1 MSLLG
6 IVVIVWWLMIAVR
19 GFRRGLVRTAVTMV
33 SFLLIMVMVSA
44 ISPVINRIIVE
55 QTTVQES
62 VEGKCAKALESVLQ
76 ENENPDRS
84 EQINTI
90 EKLQIPMLLKEELLE
105 NNNSVVYNLL
115 SVDTFAGYLA
125 SYLAAAIVQIM
136 VYLISFILASII
148 MKIILNVL
156 DLFSRLP
163 ILGGINRLGGF
174 MLGTICGLLYLWI
187 FFLIITIFSG
197 TELGGYLLREVAGDK
212 FLDYLYENNLLM
224 QFLMSVLI

>member
-6 IVVIVWWLMIAVR
+6 IVVIIWWLMIAVR

-33 SFLLIMVMVSA
+33 SFLLIMIMVSV

-55 QTTVQES
+55 QTTLQES
-62 VEGKCAKALESVLQ
+62 VEEKCAKGLESVLQ
-76 ENENPDRS
+76 ETGNPDRS

-90 EKLQIPMLLKEELLE
+90 EKLQLPMLLKEELLE
-105 NNNSVVYNLL
+105 NNNSVVYQLL
-115 SVDTFAGYLA
+115 SVETFAEYLA
-125 SYLAAAIVQIM
+125 AYLAAAIVQII

-156 DLFSRLP
+156 DLFSKLP

-174 MLGTICGLLYLWI
+174 MLGIICGLLYLWI

-197 TELGGYLLREVAGDK
+197 TELGAYLLREVAGDK

>member
-19 GFRRGLVRTAVTMV
+19 GFRRGLVRTAITMV
-33 SFLLIMVMVSA
+33 SFIVIMVMVSV

-55 QTTVQES
+55 QTTLQEI
-62 VEGKCAKALESVLQ
+62 VEEKCAKGLEAVLQ

-84 EQINTI
+84 EQISTI
-90 EKLQIPMLLKEELLE
+90 EKMQIPMLLKEELLE

-125 SYLAAAIVQIM
+125 AYLAAVIIQIV

-148 MKIILNVL
+148 LKIILNIL
-156 DLFSRLP
+156 DLFSKLP

-187 FFLIITIFSG
+187 FFLVITIFSG

-212 FLDYLYENNLLM
+212 FLDYLYENNLLL
-224 QFLMSVLI
+224 QFLMSILI

>member
-33 SFLLIMVMVSA
+33 SFLLIMVMVSV

-62 VEGKCAKALESVLQ
+62 VEEKCAKALESVLQ

-125 SYLAAAIVQIM
+125 SYLAAAIVQMM